1 VSRES
6 PCCTSELTFQVS
18 TLHFLLIEG
27 PADPRLADYRNI
39 PDAELLRRRGIF
51 VAEGRLVVRRLLTG
65 NRFKARSVMITQS
78 AHAALA
84 DVLRTQPD
92 VPVYVVPPSLMND
105 ITGFNIHRGCLAVGE
120 RPTPRP
126 WREIVTGV
134 RTVVLLERVAN
145 PDNVG
150 GIFRNAAAFG
160 ADAVV
165 LDDAS
170 ADPLYRKA
178 IRTSMGAAL
187 LMPFARVGSLPE
199 MLGELR
205 RDGFA
210 TVALTPGPSATSLS
224 SVVSDACGKPVVLT
238 LGHEGEGL
246 LEETLRACEFHA
258 RIPISSAVDSL
269 NVASA
274 AAIGLH
280 EFTRRPRDAS
290 GHPPG

>member
-1 VSRES
+1 M
-6 PCCTSELTFQVS
+6 
-18 TLHFLLIEG
+18 HFLLIEG

-51 VAEGRLVVRRLLTG
+51 VAEGRLVVRRLLSG

-187 LMPFARVGSLPE
+187 VMPFARVGSLPE
-199 MLGELR
+199 MLSELR

-290 GHPPG
+290 GQPPG